1 MEQVIMKQ
9 SITKRAYIKLIETYA
24 MNGYDISD
32 MLNPTYKNID
42 AQKCID
48 ISNQILEESNGADF
62 WDYSEKLT
70 LENL

>member
-1 MEQVIMKQ
+1 
-9 SITKRAYIKLIETYA
+9 